1 MKLDI
6 GCGENKKKGF
16 IGIDISKNSN
26 ADIIASAMN
35 FPIKDSTIEEI
46 NCSHLVEHLCPQEAQ
61 KLFDE
66 IFRVLKEGGRANLKI
81 DREWTKDRLLSKDPT
96 HKYRFNMR
104 EIENM
109 VTNFRVKKVKRK
121 IYRFGYKLRN
131 KIFVEVVE

>member
-6 GCGENKKKGF
+6 GCGKNKKKGF

-26 ADIIASAMN
+26 AEIIASAMN
-35 FPIKDSTIEEI
+35 LPIKDSTIEEI

-66 IFRVLKEGGRANLKI
+66 IFRVIKGGKANLKI
-81 DREWTKDRLLSKDPT
+81 DREWTQNRLLSKDPT
-96 HKYRFNMR
+96 HKCRFNMR

-109 VTNFRVKKVKRK
+109 VTNFRVKEVKRK
-121 IYRFGYKLRN
+121 IYRFGYEFRN
-131 KIFVEVVE
+131 NI